1 MQLIVSLLTIAL
13 LCIVG
18 VWAWGRWQIAKLR
31 EKSHS
36 EQTTTIIRATRHEPL
51 MFLSTDEKN
60 PHSLESEH
68 SISFVSS
75 LDPDT
80 ELIATLTPNQAI
92 DEASFKQTAAHRSSI
107 GRRIIRYCWLHTP
120 VQIQIGISL
129 ADRTGAIS
137 EAELNKFLQLVDDYA
152 DRWSADVNV
161 EPLQTALSRA
171 CMIDAQCA
179 ALDTQ
184 IYLHLSAQH
193 LAFSQEQLLQ
203 TLRTAGLQAD
213 TASPVQYLNDETG
226 QELARV
232 FIRMDR
238 AEAFTTFVVD
248 IPRVP
253 SQAFERALQAA
264 QQLAHTL
271 DATVVDDN
279 GKPLSDTA
287 LALVRARLT
296 DVSHKLTQAGMAP
309 GSERARRLFS

>member
-1 MQLIVSLLTIAL
+1 MQLIVSLLAIAL
-13 LCIVG
+13 LCIIG
-18 VWAWGRWQIAKLR
+18 TWAWGRWQIAKLR
-31 EKSHS
+31 ENNPH

-51 MFLSTDEKN
+51 MFLPTDEKI
-60 PHSLESEH
+60 PRPEGKEP
-68 SISFVSS
+68 SISFVPS

-92 DEASFKQTAAHRSSI
+92 DEVLFKQTSVHRTSM
-107 GRRIIRYCWLHTP
+107 GRRIIRYCWLHNP
-120 VQIQIGISL
+120 VQIQMGISL

-161 EPLQTALSRA
+161 EPVQVALTRA
-171 CMIDAQCA
+171 CVIDAQCA

-184 IYLHLSAQH
+184 IYLHLAASH
-193 LAFSQEQLLQ
+193 LSFSQEQLLQ
-203 TLRTAGLQAD
+203 VLGTAGLEIE
-213 TASPVQYLNDETG
+213 TASPVHYLKDNAG

-238 AEAFTTFVVD
+238 PEAFITFVVD
-248 IPRVP
+248 IPRVS

-264 QQLAHTL
+264 QQLAYTL
-271 DATVVDDN
+271 GATVVDDN

-296 DVSHKLTQAGMAP
+296 DVSRKLTQAGMAP
-309 GSERARRLFS
+309 GSERACRLFS